1 LSQLLNMSSDV
12 KKYLPILR
20 LLAKSTP
27 YKRKKLLLAAD
38 TNFIKILIEC
48 CFNILNGNVKLPKQ
62 KIQKL
67 EKYKEIIRKIAK
79 ASKNINN
86 KKKVLI
92 QKGGAFLPLILP
104 SIISGLVT
112 LLK

>member
-1 LSQLLNMSSDV
+1 MSAEV

-20 LLAKSTP
+20 LLVKATP
-27 YKRKKLLLAAD
+27 YKRKKLLQGAD

-48 CFNILNGNVKLPKQ
+48 CYNTLHGNVKLSKQ
-62 KIQKL
+62 KVKKL
-67 EKYKEIIRKIAK
+67 KKYKEVIRKISK
-79 ASKNINN
+79 ATKNTKN
-86 KKKVLI
+86 KKQFLV